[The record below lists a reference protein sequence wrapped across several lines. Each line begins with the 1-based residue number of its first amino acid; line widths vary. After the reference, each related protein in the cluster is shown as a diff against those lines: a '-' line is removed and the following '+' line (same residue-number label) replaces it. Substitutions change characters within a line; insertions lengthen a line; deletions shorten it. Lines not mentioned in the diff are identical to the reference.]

1 MYSKIALRN
10 VKKSYRDF
18 FIYFITLTFS
28 VSLFY
33 VFSSFEA
40 QASIMNLNASQGS
53 MVEAL
58 IHIMDAMSY
67 IVAVVFAFLILYANN
82 FLIKRRKKELGM
94 YTLLGMPKRFISRIL
109 IYETLYI
116 GVVSLV
122 SGLALG
128 LVLSQATTLLSA
140 NVLSVSADYHFVFS
154 AAATLKT
161 MVCFMIIFIIVMIF
175 NGLLLNKYRL
185 IDLLR
190 AERQNETLKIRSTWL
205 SVVIF
210 IAACILI
217 GVAYTIALR
226 PLELLRL
233 LPIVLITGALGTFML
248 FLSFSGFMLKF
259 MQVNQKH
266 YQKGLNTF
274 VFRQVSAKINTTY
287 KMMSVITLMLLIAIG
302 ALATAFNLNYV
313 LGEEVEKS
321 TGYDVS
327 VIVNGA
333 QGEDFSASFKN
344 VAGIRYQ
351 NSAQIYD
358 IGMTGFDVGVH
369 HELYEQQP
377 ILLMSQSDFNGLR
390 SHEGYEPIH
399 LADNEVYFQGPQTAG
414 IRNEDLE
421 QLPSI
426 SIFEQ
431 SFKLKSNQDSKSVRL
446 SNGSMVHGALLVV
459 NDVHIPTLQ
468 ANMLLEEEWNQNTFV
483 YNVDVEGSQAQVV
496 EAFTKITDEAPMGT
510 YQNII
515 SADDVAESMK
525 GTELLF
531 TYVGLYLG
539 LVFLLS
545 SVVVLALQQLSE
557 ANDNQARYRII
568 MKLGADEI
576 MVKRSILKQIS
587 IYFFLPLSVALIHSY
602 VGIKAMNVNLNLAGL
617 SSDTMLPA
625 ILTTTAIIV
634 VYVIYFLITYF
645 SSKNIT
651 LEA

>member
-233 LPIVLITGALGTFML
+233 LPIILITGALGTFML

-421 QLPSI
+421 QLPFI

-431 SFKLKSNQDSKSVRL
+431 SFKLKSNQDSKSVHL

-496 EAFTKITDEAPMGT
+496 EAFTKITDEVPMGT

-617 SSDTMLPA
+617 SPDTMLPA

>member
-58 IHIMDAMSY
+58 IRIMNAMSY

-431 SFKLKSNQDSKSVRL
+431 SFKLKFNQDSKSVRL

-496 EAFTKITDEAPMGT
+496 EAFTKITDEVPMGT

-617 SSDTMLPA
+617 SPDTMLPA